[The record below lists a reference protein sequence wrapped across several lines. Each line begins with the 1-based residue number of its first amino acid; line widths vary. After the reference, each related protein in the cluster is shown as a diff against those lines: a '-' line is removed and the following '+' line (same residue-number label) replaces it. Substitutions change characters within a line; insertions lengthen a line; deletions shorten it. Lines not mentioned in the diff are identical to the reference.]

1 MPPETFPIALLALL
15 LDAAFGYPDWVFRK
29 AGHPVTWIGALIGFA
44 DRRLNKESSS
54 RLARKLAGVLAIV
67 CVIAAASAT
76 GLLIQIAAGT
86 LPYGWALTA
95 IAASSALCK
104 PQPLYPRSRRGRS
117 ARKRRARSRPARRL
131 AHRRARSRNARLRWR
146 VPRRHRKLG
155 RKRLGRRGRAGFL
168 VRSSGA
174 AGPCRLQSHQHR
186 RQHDRPPHPA
196 PRSVRLGSGAARRPR
211 EPAGL
216 KAERGAVRSRRAPI
230 GATALRA
237 T

>member
-95 IAASSALCK
+95 IAASTLFASRSLYTHVRDVAEALESGGLEGGGA
-104 PQPLYPRSRRGRS
+104 PSR
-117 ARKRRARSRPARRL
+117 A
-131 AHRRARSRNARLRWR
+131 
-146 VPRRHRKLG
+146 
-155 RKRLGRRGRAGFL
+155 
-168 VRSSGA
+168 SSGA
-174 AGPCRLQSHQHR
+174 IPTRSIAVACAAPPSKAWAKTPRTAWPRRFSGSFFWGCRAS
-186 RQHDRPPHPA
+186 PPTKPST
-196 PRSVRLGSGAARRPR
+196 PP
-211 EPAGL
+211 
-216 KAERGAVRSRRAPI
+216 
-230 GATALRA
+230 TA
-237 T
+237 